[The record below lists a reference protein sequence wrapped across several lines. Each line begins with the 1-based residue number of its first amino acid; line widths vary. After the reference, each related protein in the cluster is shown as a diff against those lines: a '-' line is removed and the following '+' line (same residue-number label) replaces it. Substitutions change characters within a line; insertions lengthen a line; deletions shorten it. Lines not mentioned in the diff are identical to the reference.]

1 VNTMPGFT
9 PFSMFPLLWKHTGLE
24 YPQLIERL
32 VQLAIERH
40 TEKQNI
46 KYTF

>member
-1 VNTMPGFT
+1 MPGFT

-32 VQLAIERH
+32 VSLAKERH
-40 TEKQNI
+40 AEKQQI
-46 KYTF
+46 KFTF